1 MADWG
6 GEQLNLVFRFYWILI
21 LPKHFMPL
29 AFIKMLQTF
38 TTLARTLNLSRTV
51 KELNIT
57 RQTVRR
63 YILDLEQI
71 RNEKLFSREDNRYFL
86 TKEGMSALGEAE
98 AVIDAANAW
107 VKNQQISVNGLEVFN
122 LSQSDNSI
130 FFAQRHTV
138 NQIWNLAPL
147 LLKNGFRAWV
157 NSKGQLE
164 HNSFKKIRPYLVVY
178 RKYRDDWICVE
189 VGEKS
194 SFATWL
200 GLSWAKSTIG
210 CSFNFNP
217 KQTEADNIILLA
229 YEKVAQT
236 GSVWYD
242 HVATSLPRG
251 RDKENKNN
259 SVNYQRIVFSCL
271 FPNGETAVASLI
283 ARTNNISIEGI
294 QPADIGVLADS
305 DLMEYDI

>member
-1 MADWG
+1 MGDK
-6 GEQLNLVFRFYWILI
+6 QLSLVFRFYWILI
-21 LPKHFMPL
+21 LPKHDMPP
-29 AFIKMLQTF
+29 AFLKMLHTF

-71 RNEKLFSREDNRYFL
+71 RGEKLFFRDDNRYCL
-86 TKEGMSALGEAE
+86 TNEGMSALEEAE
-98 AVIDAANAW
+98 TVIATANAW
-107 VKNQQISVNGLEVFN
+107 VENQQVSVNGLEVFN
-122 LSQSDNSI
+122 VTQSDSSI
-130 FFAQRHTV
+130 FFAQRHPI
-138 NQIWNLAPL
+138 NQIWNLAPNL
-147 LLKNGFRAWV
+147 LQKGFQAWV

-200 GLSWAKSTIG
+200 GLAWAKSAIG
-210 CSFNFNP
+210 RSFTSDP
-217 KQTEADNIILLA
+217 VSSSADILMLNA
-229 YEKVAQT
+229 YSTVSRT
-236 GSVWYD
+236 GGIWYD
-242 HVATSLPRG
+242 HVYTKFTR
-251 RDKENKNN
+251 KEGEEKRP
-259 SVNYQRIVFSCL
+259 VNYQRIVFSCL
-271 FPNGETAVASLI
+271 FPDGETAVVSLI

-294 QPADIGVLADS
+294 QPADIGVLADT
-305 DLMEYDI
+305 DLMEFDI